1 MAMPVGA
8 RGYLKADVNMTPMID
23 VLLVLIIIFMVITPI
38 APKGLDVSVPQLS
51 VADKSAQPTDE
62 IVVTVRSDKSLW
74 LNRAPISLDK
84 LYARLREILGT
95 SGNRVVFI
103 RGEDGL
109 EFQQIAE
116 VIDIAKGAGAGRV
129 GLNGALIIFPVN
141 TQAQPTGRNTRRP

>member
-1 MAMPVGA
+1 MAMTVGA

-38 APKGLDVSVPQLS
+38 APKGLDVLVPQPS
-51 VADKSAQPTDE
+51 IAGTVPPTDE
-62 IVVTVRSDKSLW
+62 IIVTVRSDKSLQ
-74 LNRAPISLDK
+74 LNREPISLDK
-84 LYARLREILGT
+84 LYARLRGIFGA

-103 RGEDGL
+103 RGEEGL

-129 GLNGALIIFPVN
+129 GLME
-141 TQAQPTGRNTRRP
+141 R